1 MFNINIAVSLSSHD
15 CSYCS
20 SSRGVVILR
29 AGRKAWSR
37 SPPPTST
44 NPTPISTTG
53 ASTVRRARRSV
64 LRHGQLNSP
73 TQLSFRED
81 LSRKKAFFSRTIK
94 KEQAKPYTLNPASTN
109 LWSGECGLR
118 PIEVFTFLCA
128 GAIAFCGEARD
139 WSKSNTRRAA
149 TGYRTTGRWE
159 RFSTLNAM
167 YYQRGCRSKQTAAHR
182 AQQAKRLMVYEERR
196 ECQIE
201 RESDARLDQASNQEE
216 MSFETNMKLFFP
228 RED

>member
-81 LSRKKAFFSRTIK
+81 LSRKKSFLFENNQKRTSK
-94 KEQAKPYTLNPASTN
+94 ALYTESCKHEFVEWWMWPQTDRGVYLSLCRCDRI
-109 LWSGECGLR
+109 LWRGKGLKQVQYETCSYRLSDHRPVRAVFHAECDVLSEGMQ
-118 PIEVFTFLCA
+118 
-128 GAIAFCGEARD
+128 
-139 WSKSNTRRAA
+139 K
-149 TGYRTTGRWE
+149 
-159 RFSTLNAM
+159 
-167 YYQRGCRSKQTAAHR
+167 
-182 AQQAKRLMVYEERR
+182 
-196 ECQIE
+196 
-201 RESDARLDQASNQEE
+201 
-216 MSFETNMKLFFP
+216 
-228 RED
+228 

>member
-73 TQLSFRED
+73 TQLSFRE
-81 LSRKKAFFSRTIK
+81 KKAFFSRTIK
-94 KEQAKPYTLNPASTN
+94 KEQAKPCTLNPASMN
-109 LWSGECGLR
+109 LWSGECDLR

-182 AQQAKRLMVYEERR
+182 AQQAKRLMVYEEKP
-196 ECQIE
+196 CPFQP
-201 RESDARLDQASNQEE
+201 ESDGMDDATGVSN
-216 MSFETNMKLFFP
+216 
-228 RED
+228 RERVGRKIGPSE